1 MVFRRTLIMWVV
13 ILNSEVEEVH
23 VLSLSDWDQTISLE
37 EYLSEELSYSL
48 SNCEWM
54 VVHEKPKLK
63 YIKK

>member
-1 MVFRRTLIMWVV
+1 MWVV
-13 ILNSEVEEVH
+13 ILNSEVGEVH

-54 VVHEKPKLK
+54 VLHEKPELK